1 MAMNRL
7 LATVDVD
14 PRLDFM
20 WRIQTDLQ
28 IKVLGCHPSE
38 LSDVDKMAF
47 IREQAWALVSELNE
61 AMNETGWKSWATS
74 NHINREAYV
83 SELGADAMR
92 FLMNLM
98 LVANVTP
105 SEFFQSFVD
114 KAATVMDR
122 ATNGY
127 DGVSTKCPKC
137 HRDLGDKGV
146 ECYGDEHCC
155 SDHTRYWCDNVKGWF
170 FADGRPM

>member
-1 MAMNRL
+1 MATEQLHAM
-7 LATVDVD
+7 VDVD

-38 LSDVDKMAF
+38 LSDVDRKAY
-47 IREQAWALVSELNE
+47 IREQSLALIKELAE
-61 AMNETGWKSWATS
+61 ALDEVGWKSWASS
-74 NHINREAYV
+74 NHMNREAYV
-83 SELGADAMR
+83 SELGADVMR

-105 SEFFQSFVD
+105 SEFFQTFVG

-127 DGVSTKCPKC
+127 DGVTGKCPHC
-137 HRDLGDKGV
+137 RRDLGDKGV
-146 ECYGDEHCC
+146 ECYESNKPGMK
-155 SDHTRYWCDNVKGWF
+155 TGYWCDTSKNWYDVQGYL
-170 FADGRPM
+170 A